1 MTIPAPLGDFIALY
15 GEGRFWESHEVLE
28 GPWRESGSDFYQG
41 LILYASAWVHWKRGN
56 AHGVRAQLRK
66 ALERLAPY
74 PATYLGLDVEAV
86 REHCR
91 RSRHRVPAGRRG
103 REERK
108 GLPAWTKA
116 VAPLPL
122 VVDPELVRGDEAE
135 LDA

>member
-1 MTIPAPLGDFIALY
+1 
-15 GEGRFWESHEVLE
+15 VLE
-28 GPWRESGSDFYQG
+28 IPWRERGSDFYQG

-74 PATYLGLDVEAV
+74 PPTYLGLDVEAI

-91 RSRHRVPAGRRG
+91 HTRRRVPEGRRTP
-103 REERK
+103 EERR
-108 GLPAWTKA
+108 GPEEREGSPAWTGT

-122 VVDPELVRGDEAE
+122 ALDPERVRGDEPE
-135 LDA
+135 LGS